1 MKRTAKVGIMPE
13 ADFRNRMLAAARG
26 ERTRAKG
33 EPKIWFSSMRSLA
46 DVLNDKNRE
55 LICLIAEKPP
65 MSGADLAVKGN
76 SIGVWT
82 K

>member
-33 EPKIWFSSMRSLA
+33 EPKI
-46 DVLNDKNRE
+46 
-55 LICLIAEKPP
+55 
-65 MSGADLAVKGN
+65 
-76 SIGVWT
+76 
-82 K
+82 